1 MSEPLR
7 LSYSQVATWLRCPKL
22 YAYRYVEKAEPEKV
36 GMALLLG
43 GAVHDAIG
51 AEAQRRLEGS
61 TGGLDYALRSFR
73 EMLLCKVDHPEAP
86 VDLGE
91 KGLVEHLESGEGLVR
106 AYFEHGPVGEVQAVE
121 QDFEQELGPG
131 VRLAGVIDFVV
142 RGENGPEVVELK
154 TSARSWSELQA
165 RLSLQGALYASALG
179 EEGAVPVTYRV
190 LVKTR
195 APKVQELR
203 VEPDPEWSAAV
214 QQTVLEVAGGIRSGC
229 FPRNPSPM
237 TCAGCAYFR
246 QCSSRGARAA

>member
-1 MSEPLR
+1 VSEPLR

-51 AEAQRRLEGS
+51 AEAQRRLEGCP
-61 TGGLDYALRSFR
+61 GGLDYALRSFR

-121 QDFEQELGPG
+121 QDFEQDLGPG

-142 RGENGPEVVELK
+142 RGEDGPEVVELK

-165 RLSLQGALYASALG
+165 
-179 EEGAVPVTYRV
+179 EAVPVTYRV

-203 VEPDPEWSAAV
+203 VEPDREWSSAV